1 MASPIKQLQ
10 ERWVTLRPE
19 QKRRY
24 KLSAFIAGAAIF
36 AVLSRSLFSNN
47 ANKQQELLAQAEKT
61 SNTDLLPQPGQTLS
75 LKQQGRE
82 IYEQRKRIAQI
93 NQDLASLQKVN
104 AASVARLQQRI
115 KTLNSALAARTQSPT
130 TGLTGAEQDK
140 ITQLAAEIAKLKKEE
155 QDQKYMAPASTGPA
169 PSSGDAAPIRVFG
182 AGNSGASNMDNDSGN
197 LPPPPSATSGLSPGV
212 VAPPPPP
219 PTVMTVNAKTGT
231 VQTTA
236 PKLRGVFLPAGSIL
250 TGVLLNGLDVSTID
264 AASKNQVTDIRLRT
278 NALLPN
284 RFRMDLIDCN
294 MLASGYGDQS
304 SSRAMLRTNLLS
316 CVTPKGGVINVPAEG
331 YIVGSDGLVGVK
343 GILVS
348 HQNSLILK
356 SLLAGIASGFGNSA
370 QQTQVPVLGLSPQN
384 GSTQSYQSPNFS
396 ALGQNAVLNGA
407 GQGAN
412 NISQFYLKE
421 AEALAPDIQVNPGVS
436 VSIILVKGLHLDI
449 AGKTT
454 GKFVDASTTSGAR

>member
-1 MASPIKQLQ
+1 MANPIKQLQ
-10 ERWVTLRPE
+10 DRWVTLRPE

-24 KLSAFIAGAAIF
+24 KLGAFIAAAVVF
-36 AVLSRSLFSNN
+36 AVLSRSLFTNN
-47 ANKQQELLAQAEKT
+47 ANKQANLLAEAEKT
-61 SNTDLLPQPGQTLS
+61 SDTQLLPQPGQTLS

-82 IYEQRKRIAQI
+82 IYAQKQKLERISQT
-93 NQDLASLQKVN
+93 LASEQTAN
-104 AASVARLQQRI
+104 AANARNLEARI
-115 KTLNSALAARTQSPT
+115 KALTAALAQRTQSTT
-130 TGLTGAEQDK
+130 TGITGAEQDK
-140 ITQLAAEIAKLKKEE
+140 ISAMEAEIARLKKAQEA
-155 QDQKYMAPASTGPA
+155 QKFLAPVSVGPSA
-169 PSSGDAAPIRVFG
+169 GGGGAAKIRVFG
-182 AGNSGASNMDNDSGN
+182 GQTSGGRGGGEAMPS
-197 LPPPPSATSGLSPGV
+197 PPSDASGLSPGV

-219 PTVMTVNAKTGT
+219 PNVMTVNTATGT
-231 VQTTA
+231 VQTA
-236 PKLRGVFLPAGSIL
+236 KAKPKGVFLPAGTIL

-284 RFRMDLIDCN
+284 RYRMDLIDCN

-316 CVTPKGGVINVPAEG
+316 CVTPSGGVINVPAEG
-331 YIVGSDGLVGVK
+331 YIVGNDGLVGVK
-343 GILVS
+343 GIIVS

-356 SLLAGIASGFGNSA
+356 SLLAGIASGFGTSA

-384 GSTQSYQSPNFS
+384 GSTTSYQSPNFQ
-396 ALGQNAVLNGA
+396 AIGQNAVLAGA

-421 AEALAPDIQVNPGVS
+421 AEALAPEIQVNPGVS

-449 AGKTT
+449 SGKTT
-454 GKFVDASTTSGAR
+454 GKFINASTTNGGQ

>member
-1 MASPIKQLQ
+1 MANPIKQLQ
-10 ERWVTLRPE
+10 DRWVTLRPE

-24 KLSAFIAGAAIF
+24 KLGAFIAAAVVV
-36 AVLSRSLFSNN
+36 AVLSRSLFTNN
-47 ANKQQELLAQAEKT
+47 ANKQANLLAEAEKT
-61 SNTDLLPQPGQTLS
+61 SDTQLLPQPGQTLS

-82 IYEQRKRIAQI
+82 IYAQKQKLDQI
-93 NQDLASLQKVN
+93 SQTLASEQTAN
-104 AASVARLQQRI
+104 AANAHNLEARI
-115 KTLNSALAARTQSPT
+115 KALTAALAQHTQSPT
-130 TGLTGAEQDK
+130 TGLTGAEQAK
-140 ITQLAAEIAKLKKEE
+140 IAALGQEIARLKKRQ
-155 QDQKYMAPASTGPA
+155 QDRKFLAPESVGRPA
-169 PSSGDAAPIRVFG
+169 GEGGAAKIRVFG
-182 AGNSGASNMDNDSGN
+182 GQNSSLGRQANSGGTGM
-197 LPPPPSATSGLSPGV
+197 PPTPTSGLSPGV

-219 PTVMTVNAKTGT
+219 PNVMTVNTATGT
-231 VQTTA
+231 VQTA
-236 PKLRGVFLPAGSIL
+236 KAKPKGVFLPAGTIL

-284 RFRMDLIDCN
+284 RYRMDLIDCN

-316 CVTPKGGVINVPAEG
+316 CVTPSGGVINVPAEG
-331 YIVGSDGLVGVK
+331 YIVGNDGLVGVK
-343 GILVS
+343 GIIVS

-356 SLLAGIASGFGNSA
+356 SLLAGIASGFGTSA

-384 GSTQSYQSPNFS
+384 GSTTSYQSPNFQ
-396 ALGQNAVLNGA
+396 AIGQNAVLAGA

-421 AEALAPDIQVNPGVS
+421 AEALAPEIQVNPGVS

-449 AGKTT
+449 SGKTT
-454 GKFVDASTTSGAR
+454 GKFINASTTNGGQ